1 METSPPGPH
10 LITDRT
16 LTIYKHIMNQ
26 LAEIVQTNE
35 LDPKDGQIIIDRFG
49 SYEQVAQE
57 WKDKAEA
64 IVVTNRSQTTEM
76 AMAKTACKKFTD
88 MRLELE
94 KARKAIGEPAYRKY
108 KAVNAVA
115 KYLQVLIQP
124 IEDHL
129 RLQADFIKNDDA
141 RIEAEKKIED
151 ERRIE
156 AERLAK
162 EAADRK
168 EQERIRIENQR
179 LKEKAEAQE
188 KAMQA
193 AREAAE
199 AKQNALKAKLAA
211 DRAKAQDI
219 LMQQRKKAQD
229 KLDKEREAREKIQ
242 KQLREQKEKA
252 AQKERDRLAAL
263 NKQIAEEAR
272 KKAEA
277 LKAPDREKTLTYID
291 TLLAVPR
298 PDVQDMGMREA
309 IKNAILVLNDI
320 RDDIINSNKTS

>member
-1 METSPPGPH
+1 
-10 LITDRT
+10 
-16 LTIYKHIMNQ
+16 MNQ

-49 SYEQVAQE
+49 GYEQVAQE
-57 WKDKAEA
+57 WDAKAKA
-64 IVVTNRSQTTEM
+64 IVVTSREQTTEM
-76 AMAKTACKKFTD
+76 AMAREARKKFTL

-94 KARKAIGEPAYRKY
+94 KARKAIGEPAFRKY

-129 RLQADFIKNDDA
+129 RLQEDFIKNDDA

-162 EAADRK
+162 EAAERK
-168 EQERIRIENQR
+168 EQERIRLENQK
-179 LKEKAEAQE
+179 LKKEAEAREKAMEEARKKADAQRLALQE
-188 KAMQA
+188 KARKE
-193 AREAAE
+193 REALE
-199 AKQNALKAKLAA
+199 AKARVQREA
-211 DRAKAQDI
+211 DQK
-219 LMQQRKKAQD
+219 

-242 KQLREQKEKA
+242 KQLQEQKEKA
-252 AQKERDRLAAL
+252 AQQERERLAAI
-263 NKQIAEEAR
+263 KKKAEEEAR
-272 KKAEA
+272 IEAEA

-298 PDVQDMGMREA
+298 PEVQDMGMRGS

-320 RDDIINSNKTS
+320 RDDIINSKKTS